1 MTENKV
7 MNNIKLLAWFNFL
20 LDLRFYTPI
29 AILYFVS
36 ITGSFALGMGIFSIV
51 MLSSAIFEI
60 PTGIF
65 SDRIGRKKTILL
77 GSLSTVFS
85 VLMYALGFNYSF
97 LVVGAIFEGLA
108 RSFYSGNNDALLH
121 DTLLETGNQESFSD
135 KKGKTDS
142 TAQMAIAVVSVAGS
156 FLATISFSFVF
167 WLSLVPAI
175 LGVIVASKIV
185 EPQIHKEI
193 SSNIYSHLLKSVIGF
208 IRNEKLRLLSLSSMI
223 GYAQSEAGYL
233 FRSAFYQSIWPIWA
247 IGLAQG
253 VGSIGASMSFYWSG
267 KVIKRFGELR
277 VVAMGKIYSITTNL
291 ISTIFPTVISPIIM
305 SSNSFTFGATTTA
318 SQALKHKEYTNEERS
333 TMSSLNSLLGSIT
346 FAVVAYLLGLVADYL
361 SPAKG
366 IMLLQVL
373 AFISLL
379 ITLKLYRKE
388 KNAI

>member
-1 MTENKV
+1 MSENKV
-7 MNNIKLLAWFNFL
+7 LNNIKLLAWFNFL

-77 GSLSTVFS
+77 GSFSTVLS
-85 VLMYALGFNYSF
+85 VIMYALGFNYLF
-97 LVVGAIFEGLA
+97 LVAGAMFEGLA

-121 DTLLETGNQESFSD
+121 DTLLETGNQESFAE

-142 TAQMAIAVVSVAGS
+142 TAQMAIAIVSVIGS
-156 FLATISFSFVF
+156 FLAVISFSFVY
-167 WLSLVPAI
+167 WLSLIPAL
-175 LGVIVASKIV
+175 LGVFVASKIV

-208 IRNEKLRLLSLSSMI
+208 VSNRKLRLLTLSSMI

-253 VGSIGASMSFYWSG
+253 IGSVGASMSFYWSG
-267 KVIKRFGELR
+267 KVIRRLGELR
-277 VVAMGKIYSITTNL
+277 VVAIGKIYSIATNL
-291 ISTIFPTVISPIIM
+291 ISTIFPSVISPVIM
-305 SSNSFTFGATTTA
+305 ASNSFTFGASTTA
-318 SQALKHKEYTNEERS
+318 SQSLKHKEYTNEERS

-361 SPAKG
+361 NPAQG

-388 KNAI
+388 EKGI